1 MRASISAGPGSGGG
15 LGSGVLVGEL
25 FLDGSAF
32 LQIAEFGEGAAEDE
46 VAPMISEA
54 KVSST
59 LFSGVNSSI
68 SLMRVWAYS
77 SSFSGR
83 TKSRAACRICAH
95 PAVRLSGEPGAKD
108 ETGVVPR
115 ITWRAVRVRG
125 CRRLGESGGLRLRT
139 GSQALPRL
147 RDWPHDSHYDCAVV
161 PLCDAFA
168 T

>member
-95 PAVRLSGEPGAKD
+95 PAVRLSGGRERRNWRCAANYLARR
-108 ETGVVPR
+108 PR
-115 ITWRAVRVRG
+115 PWMSPSRRIRWPPSANGITSFAPPA
-125 CRRLGESGGLRLRT
+125 GL
-139 GSQALPRL
+139 
-147 RDWPHDSHYDCAVV
+147 
-161 PLCDAFA
+161 A